1 MNLGAFMIVI
11 EIYNRTGSFQL
22 KDYRGFYRR
31 SPFLS
36 ISMSIFLLSLMGIPP
51 LAGFF
56 GKLYVFAA
64 AVNRDL
70 AWFAVIGAL
79 NSVVAVYY
87 YARVMKTMVIDGS
100 DDASPVLASWDS
112 TILIWIML
120 IPTVGLMLFW
130 DQIQRITSGSVG
142 LFLGS

>member
-11 EIYNRTGSFQL
+11 EIYNRTGSFEL

-36 ISMSIFLLSLMGIPP
+36 VSMSVFLLSLMGIPP

-87 YARVMKTMVIDGS
+87 YARVMKTMVIDGGE
-100 DDASPVLASWDS
+100 DTSPVRASWDS
-112 TILIWIML
+112 SLLIWVML

-130 DQIQRITSGSVG
+130 DAIQRVTSGSVG
-142 LFLGS
+142 LFLGN